1 MRQVFTT
8 LGKVPRGLFQALSE
22 GDHDADGHEDHA
34 LEFGIILFLFILIIY
49 IVVGSWMEKMH
60 FKFGHET
67 GMIIVVGIVI
77 SLIFR
82 SVDKLE
88 LRQDIESFPDSLFF
102 NVFLPLI
109 IFATGYNMRRK
120 NFFENFTNIS
130 KFGLL
135 GTFLTFVF
143 YSLMTWMLF

>member
-1 MRQVFTT
+1 
-8 LGKVPRGLFQALSE
+8 
-22 GDHDADGHEDHA
+22 
-34 LEFGIILFLFILIIY
+34 
-49 IVVGSWMEKMH
+49 MEKMH

-77 SLIFR
+77 SLI
-82 SVDKLE
+82 
-88 LRQDIESFPDSLFF
+88 
-102 NVFLPLI
+102 

-120 NFFENFTNIS
+120 NFFENITNIS

-143 YSLMTWMLF
+143 YSLMTWSLFQIPGLVIDYRYFEWNEDPSIPAE

>member
-1 MRQVFTT
+1 
-8 LGKVPRGLFQALSE
+8 
-22 GDHDADGHEDHA
+22 
-34 LEFGIILFLFILIIY
+34 
-49 IVVGSWMEKMH
+49 MEKMH

-77 SLIFR
+77 SLIIR
-82 SVDKLE
+82 SVEKVE
-88 LRQDIESFPDSLFF
+88 LREDIESFPDELFF
-102 NVFLPLI
+102 DVFLPLI

-120 NFFENFTNIS
+120 NFFENITNIS

-143 YSLMTWMLF
+143 YSLMTWSLFQIPGLVIDYRYFEWNDDPSIPAE